1 MPDQLQL
8 NPIGLPMRRVFAA
21 APAVEGIEITIN
33 GVDLS
38 GEYKPGSLSISDE
51 LESRGTADF
60 ILVDK
65 TNALDF
71 TPGQSVD
78 VKFNVGMVSTLV
90 FSGTIQSI
98 NERWPAMDRVTA
110 FHTLKIKAVDHNSIA
125 DRFLVG
131 RTYAAGQLPGDI
143 AKDLRTN
150 YLEAEGVTLG
160 NIENGSFT
168 LGQVA
173 FNYQS
178 VADCLDDLA
187 ELVGFIWFIDYDRA
201 LNFQARD
208 TTNATFGYTDS
219 SLPIRS
225 LLKEKSRK
233 NYRNRQYL
241 RAGRD
246 IQSSANTESFNGDG
260 ERRTFTVGLP
270 IGEEPTITL
279 EVPPAAPETQTL
291 GINGVDSGKDF
302 YWQKD
307 SNQVEQ
313 DSSGTVPADGST
325 LAVTY
330 KGLIPIIVQA
340 DAEDQQAARA
350 DESGGTGIWENIE
363 DDERIEDAEFALE
376 RATGLLGRYGRF
388 PEVVTISTDN
398 ARLVA
403 GQVQS
408 IELTREGI
416 SGDYLIQSVT
426 ARDRGNNSLVYNYKC
441 VDGALVGGWVA
452 FFKRLAAGGRTFEI
466 RDNEIFIILREKNVA
481 LMIKD
486 AATGTAD
493 AGLSSFTLDP
503 YSVFLVAS
511 SAAAYSDPNGSY
523 IGAGWTNA
531 DGTRRGAGGTI
542 GSIRD
547 GS

>member
-1 MPDQLQL
+1 M
-8 NPIGLPMRRVFAA
+8 
-21 APAVEGIEITIN
+21 
-33 GVDLS
+33 
-38 GEYKPGSLSISDE
+38 
-51 LESRGTADF
+51 
-60 ILVDK
+60 
-65 TNALDF
+65 
-71 TPGQSVD
+71 
-78 VKFNVGMVSTLV
+78 
-90 FSGTIQSI
+90 
-98 NERWPAMDRVTA
+98 
-110 FHTLKIKAVDHNSIA
+110 
-125 DRFLVG
+125 
-131 RTYAAGQLPGDI
+131 
-143 AKDLRTN
+143 
-150 YLEAEGVTLG
+150 
-160 NIENGSFT
+160 
-168 LGQVA
+168 
-173 FNYQS
+173 
-178 VADCLDDLA
+178 
-187 ELVGFIWFIDYDRA
+187 
-201 LNFQARD
+201 
-208 TTNATFGYTDS
+208 
-219 SLPIRS
+219 
-225 LLKEKSRK
+225 
-233 NYRNRQYL
+233 
-241 RAGRD
+241 
-246 IQSSANTESFNGDG
+246 
-260 ERRTFTVGLP
+260 
-270 IGEEPTITL
+270 
-279 EVPPAAPETQTL
+279 
-291 GINGVDSGKDF
+291 
-302 YWQKD
+302 
-307 SNQVEQ
+307 
-313 DSSGTVPADGST
+313 
-325 LAVTY
+325 
-330 KGLIPIIVQA
+330 QA

-523 IGAGWTNA
+523 IGASWTNA
-531 DGTRRGAGGTI
+531 DGTRRGTG
-542 GSIRD
+542 GSI
-547 GS
+547 GLSLIHI